1 MCFTFSSSVL
11 TVCFSFS
18 SSVFT
23 FLIEMNFNFKS
34 LFAIWSVWGEFVQVV
49 TERQVVEKEVSMF
62 SGENVA
68 GGE

>member
-1 MCFTFSSSVL
+1 M
-11 TVCFSFS
+11 CFSFS